1 MNKLILVV
9 TLILLTG
16 CATPYSCGQFPETGC
31 KPVSEVYRHT
41 NENFHDYRSEL
52 NNKGN
57 NKERKNVKQLAPV
70 QPKLTH
76 NMGDPILTKPL
87 VMRVL
92 INAWEDKGG
101 DLNAGGFI
109 YLRIKDSEWQ
119 LKE

>member
-1 MNKLILVV
+1 MNKLILLF

-41 NENFHDYRSEL
+41 SENFHDYRGEL
-52 NNKGN
+52 NKTEKD
-57 NKERKNVKQLAPV
+57 KERDKVKQLAPV
-70 QPKLTH
+70 QPILTH
-76 NMGDPILTKPL
+76 SMGDPILTKPL

-92 INAWEDKGG
+92 INTWEDKHG

-119 LKE
+119 LKG